1 MKDRSELQRAC
12 EVLAN
17 EYRPAGV
24 GALRPYVT
32 VNNANGLHAE
42 IFCELDMMK
51 DECWVTESRKHWP
64 TILNLC
70 LVIA

>member
-12 EVLAN
+12 ETVQLVW
-17 EYRPAGV
+17 G
-24 GALRPYVT
+24 PYVT

-42 IFCELDMMK
+42 MFCELDMMK

-70 LVIA
+70 LLIA